1 MNFHFIYVR
10 SVVRVWC
17 VHLRYYC
24 ARQTFIEHLNM
35 EMSEIFL
42 HFFKSP
48 CAWSEAGARPSTEQR
63 VPKDIHRATAKPRI
77 PRLLDESSTTT
88 F

>member
-35 EMSEIFL
+35 EIGQDVSEIFL
-42 HFFKSP
+42 HF
-48 CAWSEAGARPSTEQR
+48 
-63 VPKDIHRATAKPRI
+63 V
-77 PRLLDESSTTT
+77 
-88 F
+88 